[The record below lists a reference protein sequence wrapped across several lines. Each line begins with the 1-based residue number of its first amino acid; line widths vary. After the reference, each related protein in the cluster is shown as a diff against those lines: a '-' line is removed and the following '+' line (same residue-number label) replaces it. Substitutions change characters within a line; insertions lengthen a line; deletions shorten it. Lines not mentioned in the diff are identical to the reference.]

1 MFLCV
6 CACAFV
12 CVRVCVRACV
22 RACVRVRVHA
32 LARWLACVCDFF
44 QGFTVEAD
52 TLTPTLKLRRPQ
64 LLQRYQVPAGTALF
78 AKTEQNTKPGHS
90 Q

>member
-1 MFLCV
+1 MRARVGLRV
-6 CACAFV
+6 FV
-12 CVRVCVRACV
+12 I
-22 RACVRVRVHA
+22 
-32 LARWLACVCDFF
+32 FF